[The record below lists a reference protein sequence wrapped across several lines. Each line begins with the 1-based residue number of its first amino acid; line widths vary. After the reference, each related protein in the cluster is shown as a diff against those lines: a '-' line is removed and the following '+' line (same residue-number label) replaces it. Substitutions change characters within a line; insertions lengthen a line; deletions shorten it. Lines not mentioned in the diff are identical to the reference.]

1 MTSVSF
7 QAAGLRPQVLAYSRP
22 IHFGNN
28 GVAILVLSFPKLPEQ
43 WASGN
48 QFPDVYE

>member
-28 GVAILVLSFPKLPEQ
+28 GVAILGLSFPNRPKQ
-43 WASGN
+43 WTAGN